1 MQTLLCDG
9 NPYKKRKNFQAEG
22 FTVLELLFLVC
33 GAGLV
38 LVLLAPLY
46 QTAREKATQRSTMS
60 DMAQW
65 AQAVTA
71 FASDHGVAPS
81 NPRGRLNF
89 RKSILKELAPY
100 FSTLR
105 WGDWWGDVYWVWTG
119 PGNDVYGLKTA
130 DAKDFIIASLGK
142 DNAFENWRYDQAR
155 PDAGFYSPEENK
167 DYFNDIVLW
176 NGRFIRRPQ
185 AERSR

>member
-1 MQTLLCDG
+1 MCDG
-9 NPYKKRKNFQAEG
+9 HPYKKEENLRAEG
-22 FTVLELLFLVC
+22 FTVLELLLLVC

-38 LVLLAPLY
+38 FLLLAPLY

-65 AQAVTA
+65 AQAISA
-71 FASDHGVAPS
+71 YASDHGAAPS

-105 WGDWWGDVYWVWTG
+105 WCDWWGDVYWVWTG
-119 PGNDVYGLKTA
+119 RGNDAYGLSTT
-130 DAKDFIIASLGK
+130 DVKDYLMASLGK
-142 DNAFENWRYDQAR
+142 DNAFENWAYDPAR
-155 PDAGFYSPEENK
+155 PEAGLYAPEENR
-167 DYFNDIVLW
+167 DYFCDIVLW
-176 NGRFIRRPQ
+176 NGRFIRRP
-185 AERSR
+185 EPTRSR